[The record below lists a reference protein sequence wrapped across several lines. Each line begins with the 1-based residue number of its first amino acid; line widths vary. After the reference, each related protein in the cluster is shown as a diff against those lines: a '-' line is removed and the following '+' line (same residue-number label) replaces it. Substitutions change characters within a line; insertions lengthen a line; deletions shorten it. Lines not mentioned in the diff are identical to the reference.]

1 MTPQE
6 TFNALMQ
13 GNKVKLTDDAFKGFL
28 DEFESYQPKPDN
40 DFLINSIEESSVSLY
55 NYNTQEVYYDMDFD
69 CIVLSGDKTETNE
82 VPQNIYLNRLKE
94 LYKFAVQNEE
104 SEFYIGR
111 LENYQS
117 VRVFCLDTQLVS
129 FNDIELIENEVNTE
143 INKKAKKDSGE
154 LDSWGK

>member
-1 MTPQE
+1 MTTREQAVQWWNGLFEYINPSGI
-6 TFNALMQ
+6 NKSALTEKYFGKERRYQ
-13 GNKVKLTDDAFKGFL
+13 SLTGS
-28 DEFESYQPKPDN
+28 E
-40 DFLINSIEESSVSLY
+40 IEEIFRKE
-55 NYNTQEVYYDMDFD
+55 N
-69 CIVLSGDKTETNE
+69 KTTE
-82 VPQNIYLNRLKE
+82 NIYLNRLKE

-143 INKKAKKDSGE
+143 INNQAIQDSID

>member
-1 MTPQE
+1 MAQQE
-6 TFNALMQ
+6 N
-13 GNKVKLTDDAFKGFL
+13 
-28 DEFESYQPKPDN
+28 
-40 DFLINSIEESSVSLY
+40 
-55 NYNTQEVYYDMDFD
+55 
-69 CIVLSGDKTETNE
+69 
-82 VPQNIYLNRLKE
+82 NIYLNRLKE
-94 LYKFAVQNEE
+94 QYKFAVENEE

-143 INKKAKKDSGE
+143 INNQAIQDSID

>member
-6 TFNALMQ
+6 N
-13 GNKVKLTDDAFKGFL
+13 
-28 DEFESYQPKPDN
+28 
-40 DFLINSIEESSVSLY
+40 
-55 NYNTQEVYYDMDFD
+55 
-69 CIVLSGDKTETNE
+69 
-82 VPQNIYLNRLKE
+82 NIYLNRLKE

-129 FNDIELIENEVNTE
+129 FNDIEVMENE
-143 INKKAKKDSGE
+143 INS
-154 LDSWGK
+154 SF